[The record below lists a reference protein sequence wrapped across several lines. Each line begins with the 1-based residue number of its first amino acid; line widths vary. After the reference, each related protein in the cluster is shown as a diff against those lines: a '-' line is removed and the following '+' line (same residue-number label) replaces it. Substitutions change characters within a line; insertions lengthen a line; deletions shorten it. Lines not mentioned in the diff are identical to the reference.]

1 MNCWRHINM
10 LCLIVK
16 IIGSILP
23 MTNTPVVIF
32 MNIEKYMATNLLI
45 YSYMKHKIIDSNYLQ
60 QVFLKAR
67 LI

>member
-23 MTNTPVVIF
+23 MTNNPVVIF
-32 MNIEKYMATNLLI
+32 MNIEKYIATNLLI
-45 YSYMKHKIIDSNYLQ
+45 YSYMKHIRHLFSSKVEKS
-60 QVFLKAR
+60 
-67 LI
+67 